1 LQSRNRHWIVSGLRL
16 EPRDRALATGA
27 LAWLVGAE
35 MAVRVLPFSTLSQW
49 MRRVPSSRSHAAW
62 DRYVPLGVIAEKN
75 P

>member
-1 LQSRNRHWIVSGLRL
+1 M
-16 EPRDRALATGA
+16 GA
-27 LAWLVGAE
+27 LGWLVVAE